1 MFWSNNPPSINRAEA
16 GVSQRLARLDPDD
29 YQVFNNVM
37 LLSAEN
43 AQTVVA
49 QIDHI
54 IVSRYGIFCLETKSH
69 CGWIFG
75 STSDRYWTQV
85 IYKNHYKMYSPFR
98 QNYGHIKAVEKAI
111 GSMRLK
117 DSIKSLVVFP
127 TADKIK
133 VNGTSYIGGVEKI
146 IDIIKSYQ
154 KIIYSEAEF
163 REIVQILESARMTK
177 PYVFEFHKQ
186 EVAELMNSYSYS
198 EQ

>member
-1 MFWSNNPPSINRAEA
+1 MFRSNSSPSINRAEA
-16 GVSQRLARLDPDD
+16 DVSKRLARLDPDD

-37 LLSAEN
+37 LLSTDIAR
-43 AQTVVA
+43 TVLA

-85 IYKNHYKMYSPFR
+85 IYKHHYKMYSPFH
-98 QNYGHIKAVEKAI
+98 QNYGHIKAIEKAI
-111 GSMRLK
+111 GWIRLK
-117 DSIKSLVVFP
+117 DTIKSLVIFP

-133 VNGTSYIGGVEKI
+133 VNGTSYIGGIGKI
-146 IDIIKSYQ
+146 MDIIKSYQ
-154 KIIYSEAEF
+154 KVIYSEAEF
-163 REIVQILESARMTK
+163 RDIVQILESARMTK

-198 EQ
+198 EE

>member
-1 MFWSNNPPSINRAEA
+1 MFWSNNSPSINRAEA
-16 GVSQRLARLDPDD
+16 DVSKRLARLDRDD

-37 LLSAEN
+37 LLSTDI
-43 AQTVVA
+43 AQTVVT

-85 IYKNHYKMYSPFR
+85 IYKNRYRMYSPYR

-111 GSMRLK
+111 GWIRLK
-117 DSIKSLVVFP
+117 DTIKSLVVFP

-133 VNGTSYIGGVEKI
+133 VNGTSYIGGVGKI
-146 IDIIKSYQ
+146 MDIIKSYQ
-154 KIIYSEAEF
+154 EVIYSEAEF
-163 REIVQILESARMTK
+163 HEIVQMLESARITK

-198 EQ
+198 EE